1 MKVRM
6 ILPSLLLFACIAP
19 AFASDAARAPGV
31 DKLPPLPCI
40 PALQNCGTHK
50 RIISFPAHALSFSD
64 SPSFALHPRGVEW
77 LNGIGT
83 MTLTVHR
90 PDDYAGGDIKL
101 KIVYQVI
108 DDAYGTLEFT
118 VTPLAFDS
126 GTSFETYGGLGS
138 GDLDISETQTMLFD
152 QSVTIPP
159 GNGWVPSN
167 DWWYLELH
175 RQGSYVNTV
184 RIMSV
189 ALEYR
194 AK

>member
-1 MKVRM
+1 MQVRM
-6 ILPSLLLFACIAP
+6 ILPCLLLLTCIGHANARDIAP
-19 AFASDAARAPGV
+19 APGV
-31 DKLPPLPCI
+31 DKLPCI
-40 PALQNCGTHK
+40 PVLQSCAQK
-50 RIISFPAHALSFSD
+50 RILSFPAHALSFSD

-77 LNGIGT
+77 LDNFGA
-83 MTLTVHR
+83 MTLTLHR

-108 DDAYGTLEFT
+108 DDAYGNLEFT

-126 GTSFETYGGLGS
+126 GTSFETYGSLGS
-138 GDLDISETQTMLFD
+138 GDLDVSETLTMLFD

-159 GNGWVPSN
+159 GNGWSPGN

-175 RQGSYVNTV
+175 RQGSYVNAV